1 MKYFRITRG
10 QFFSQF
16 LNENFFPQ
24 CETSQDK
31 SSQQFSSVPN
41 DKCDNDQDDDDNDP
55 PDEVPIT
62 KHKRTHENEDHDEV
76 TKDRLKRS
84 KKALD
89 DLGYVFEPNLEHVRH
104 PDTAE
109 LRAASVYFKSKDIV
123 ARTKRLNFN
132 KTYDTYFDQSS
143 QMYNGKLMSKV
154 LRKVKNFVKQI
165 EDHDNETILDD
176 QNAVIKE
183 NEVIQDDDTVVRFSI
198 QLFFKA

>member
-1 MKYFRITRG
+1 MY
-10 QFFSQF
+10 
-16 LNENFFPQ
+16 NFQTKISIFPQ
-24 CETSQDK
+24 CKTSQDQT
-31 SSQQFSSVPN
+31 SQQVTVQ
-41 DKCDNDQDDDDNDP
+41 DKCTYGDNDQDDDNDP

-62 KHKRTHENEDHDEV
+62 KQKRTHENEDHDEV

-89 DLGYVFEPNLEHVRH
+89 DLGYVFEPNFDHVRH

-123 ARTKRLNFN
+123 ARTKKLNFN

-183 NEVIQDDDTVVRFSI
+183 NEVIQDDDTVVRYHFH
-198 QLFFKA
+198 LNFFNF